1 MSNRQKEEF
10 YTLEKEAQSLYEIK
24 RSRFIGY
31 AKPVETSAQAQ
42 EFITQIKTLNRDARH
57 NVYAYTVT
65 ENGNAYTKYSD
76 DGEPQGTAG
85 LPLLNVLQKN
95 EIENAVIVVTRYF
108 GGILL
113 GAPGLL
119 RAYTTSA
126 MEAITLAGKK
136 KMVLCRRVRVFA
148 DYKYISGLMN
158 IFSLQELHP
167 GDSLFT
173 DKAEFTLVV
182 EIHKV
187 EKLCYNIK
195 ELTSDNAVVELGEYE
210 YK

>member
-1 MSNRQKEEF
+1 MSKFSKEEF
-10 YTLEKEAQSLYEIK
+10 YTLDKEAQSLYEIK

-31 AKPVETSAQAQ
+31 AMPIETVKEAQD
-42 EFITQIKTLNRDARH
+42 FITSIKSLNRDARH

-65 ENGNAYTKYSD
+65 EKGITYTKYSD

-85 LPLLNVLQKN
+85 LPLLNVLQKK

-119 RAYTTSA
+119 RAYTTA
-126 MEAITLAGKK
+126 ALEAIELAGRKRR
-136 KMVLCRRVRVFA
+136 VLCRKIVVEA

-158 IFSLQELHP
+158 IFSSQELHP
-167 GDSLFT
+167 QESEFT
-173 DKAEFTLVV
+173 DKAVFVLLSETDK
-182 EIHKV
+182 ID
-187 EKLCYNIK
+187 KLCYNIK
-195 ELTSDNAVVELGEYE
+195 ELTSDNAKVEIGEYE